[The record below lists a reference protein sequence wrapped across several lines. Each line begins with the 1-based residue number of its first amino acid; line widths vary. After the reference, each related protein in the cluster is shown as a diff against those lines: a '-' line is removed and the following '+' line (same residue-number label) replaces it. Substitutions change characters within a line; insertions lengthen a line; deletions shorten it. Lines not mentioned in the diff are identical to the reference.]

1 MSVEWTKLAD
11 GVREE
16 CASVSCGHSPAHWR
30 MDAGG
35 TGSFFCDP
43 CKLKIANPKSL
54 GTPLSELSGRPG
66 EHGFDE
72 FCRIAETW
80 GY

>member
-1 MSVEWTKLAD
+1 MAAEWTKLAD

-16 CASVSCGHSPAHWR
+16 CASVSCGHAPAQWR

-43 CKLKIANPKSL
+43 CRMKIVGAAPYNPFT
-54 GTPLSELSGRPG
+54 TPLDDP
-66 EHGFDE
+66 
-72 FCRIAETW
+72 RIVQANR
-80 GY
+80 GHRGGLG